1 MRKYIEN
8 RKRCQNGKQ
17 HGGERL
23 KQQPLKEVATRANQ
37 RINELIHKGD
47 TKSLKGNKAHRGTK
61 IARDSVSYLLAH
73 EIRTDHKQECH
84 KANRIRRS
92 QIIDK
97 TSNKA
102 CGVSIICKMKQI
114 TARTAMLRVFLFLSE
129 TCMHPP

>member
-8 RKRCQNGKQ
+8 RQRCQNGEQ

-73 EIRTDHKQECH
+73 EIK
-84 KANRIRRS
+84 
-92 QIIDK
+92 
-97 TSNKA
+97 
-102 CGVSIICKMKQI
+102 V
-114 TARTAMLRVFLFLSE
+114 
-129 TCMHPP
+129 P